1 MTPLLLP
8 QPPHLSE
15 LLPEA
20 LWKEPQLESG
30 RPGLRSH
37 SAPLHR
43 ATWDQS
49 VGPQASVSSAMK
61 WTQKQ
66 PPLPGLLR
74 VENMTIMYL
83 RGNVLSNVIVLV
95 GTFHMPCYPHP

>member
-15 LLPEA
+15 SLPEA

-66 PPLPGLLR
+66 PLLPGLLR